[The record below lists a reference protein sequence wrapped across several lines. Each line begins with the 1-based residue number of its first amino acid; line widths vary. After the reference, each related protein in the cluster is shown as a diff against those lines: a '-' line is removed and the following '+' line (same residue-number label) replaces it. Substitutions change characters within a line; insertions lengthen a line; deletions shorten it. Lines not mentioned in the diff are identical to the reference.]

1 MRSIVIGTAGHIDHG
16 KSALVRALTGVDPDR
31 LPEEKQR
38 GITIDLGF
46 ADLSLA
52 PDLHA
57 AIVDVPGHERFV
69 KNMVAGT
76 GGIDLCLLVVAADE
90 GVMPQTREHVDICRL
105 LGIRRGVIALT
116 KIDLTP
122 DPAWQEEVLADLG
135 RELAGTFF
143 EASPRVRVSSRTGQG
158 LAELRQL
165 LLEAGREVPPR
176 NASAPPF
183 LPIDRIFS
191 AQGFGTVVTG
201 TLLTGQLRADDAV
214 DIVPDP
220 GGKLRKVKIRALQS
234 HGREQPEALAGQR
247 VAVNLSGVAREEL
260 SRGQTLCAVGFEP
273 SRDFESRLELV
284 AGAEPRPARFS
295 AILYA
300 GTAKS
305 EVRVRLWGAER
316 LSPNE
321 AAFARIHA
329 REPLALFAG
338 QRFILRGFAPI
349 PGRGTTIGGGRVLD
363 PHPPRRRTREVQARL
378 ERLRRLDT
386 GSLAER
392 LSVLLDGRELAGA
405 GAAELALETGEGLSE
420 VQAAL
425 EQIAAGDGL
434 IRTHPEHQRAVGAG
448 ARALALER
456 ARRIL
461 ERFHRENPLLPGMP
475 AEALRQRLQPELS
488 PRVFR
493 ALLDDFCR
501 RGALAVTADTVRLS
515 SHRVQLSGQRAGQSE
530 KLAALFDQAGL
541 APPRPEEAAQR
552 LSCGVKEVHE
562 LLSHLARSG
571 RLIRVSAELFFSAP
585 AIEELRAR
593 LRQHLASRGAITTQE
608 WKGLVGQSRK
618 FAIPLAEYFDR
629 EKMTLRVGDR
639 RVPRAADPGR
649 GEET

>member
-31 LPEEKQR
+31 LPEEKKR

-46 ADLSLA
+46 AELALA

-90 GVMPQTREHVDICRL
+90 GVMPQTREHVDICHL
-105 LGIRRGVIALT
+105 LGIRRGVVALT

-135 RELAGTFF
+135 RELAGTFL
-143 EASPRVRVSSRTGQG
+143 EASPKVRVSSRTGQG
-158 LAELRQL
+158 LAELKRL
-165 LLEAGREVPPR
+165 LLEAGRDVPPR
-176 NASAPPF
+176 NFSAPPF

-201 TLLTGQLRADDAV
+201 TLLTGQLRSDGMV

-234 HGREQPEALAGQR
+234 HGREQPEAFAGQR
-247 VAVNLSGVAREEL
+247 VAVNLSGVAQEEL
-260 SRGQTLCAVGFEP
+260 SRGQVICQPGFQP

-284 AGAEPRPARFS
+284 AGAEARPARFS

-316 LSPNE
+316 LSPGE

-329 REPLALFAG
+329 QEPLALFAG

-363 PHPPRRRTREVQARL
+363 PHPPRRRTREAQVRL
-378 ERLRRLDT
+378 ERLRRLDRGT
-386 GSLAER
+386 LAER
-392 LSVLLDGRELAGA
+392 VSILLDGRELAGA
-405 GAAELALETGEGLSE
+405 SAAELALETGAGPSE
-420 VQAAL
+420 IQAAL
-425 EQIAAGDGL
+425 EQIAGEGGL
-434 IRTHPEHQRAVGAG
+434 LWTDPERQRAIGAG
-448 ARALALER
+448 ARAQALER
-456 ARRIL
+456 AHRTL
-461 ERFHRENPLLPGMP
+461 ERFHQENPLLPGMP
-475 AEALRQRLQPELS
+475 TEALRQRLQPELS

-501 RGALAVTADTVRLS
+501 RGALAAEADAVRLS
-515 SHRVQLSGQRAGQSE
+515 THRVRLSGQRASQSE
-530 KLAALFDQAGL
+530 ELAALFDQAGL

-552 LSCGVKEVHE
+552 LSCGVKEVTE
-562 LLSHLARSG
+562 LLSHLVRSR

-585 AIEELRAR
+585 AIEDLRAR
-593 LRQHLASRGAITTQE
+593 LRQHLEQRGAITTQE
-608 WKGLVGQSRK
+608 WKGLVGTSRK

-629 EKMTLRVGDR
+629 EKVTLRVGDR
-639 RVPRAADPGR
+639 RVPRTAGAGR
-649 GEET
+649 GEES